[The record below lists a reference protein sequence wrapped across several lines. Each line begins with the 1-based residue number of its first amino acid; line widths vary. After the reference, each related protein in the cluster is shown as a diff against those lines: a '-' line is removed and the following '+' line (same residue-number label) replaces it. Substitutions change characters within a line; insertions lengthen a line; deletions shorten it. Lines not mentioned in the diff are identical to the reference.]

1 MANRR
6 VSFLLEWLRLTWKGL
21 KSLLCEDFWRG
32 GRSLEG
38 REARVIVA
46 SCCLAAV
53 KSWNGIGSSSLLLS
67 GSFSGWHAFGL
78 SRKADDDNF
87 FTTIATL
94 PLCHYYFDLRFV
106 MMSGV
111 VKGKERQL
119 CDTMMPCISDP
130 YAKHYFRILHV
141 GWLSCYVAHYYQHHL
156 QGALLLSALKAAVTP
171 CREAIEWVCLQ
182 RCIKLPESHTG
193 SSLPHMGHA
202 ILPCNRAWK
211 ELLIKMWQRV
221 DTAISKESNI
231 CYRTEIN
238 LT

>member
-106 MMSGV
+106 MVSGV

-119 CDTMMPCISDP
+119 CDTMIPCISDP
-130 YAKHYFRILHV
+130 YAKHYFRILV
-141 GWLSCYVAHYYQHHL
+141 
-156 QGALLLSALKAAVTP
+156 
-171 CREAIEWVCLQ
+171 
-182 RCIKLPESHTG
+182 
-193 SSLPHMGHA
+193 
-202 ILPCNRAWK
+202 
-211 ELLIKMWQRV
+211 ELLCCSLLPTSFARSSTPLCLKSSSDTVPRGHRV
-221 DTAISKESNI
+221 GLFAT
-231 CYRTEIN
+231 
-238 LT
+238 LH